1 MSALAMRAVPAAPV
15 RESVR
20 HAVELSRVSKRFGKL
35 AVLEDISLAALTG
48 SVLAIVGASGCGK
61 STLLNI
67 IAGLVKADSGDVR
80 IDGAAGEPSQDT
92 RVISYMFQEDRLL
105 PWRTIVA
112 NAEFGLEAG
121 TLNAHVRRERALDVL
136 RMTGLEGFE
145 NAYPHELSGGMRSRV
160 ALARSLVV
168 RPYILLMD
176 EPFSKL
182 DPQMRSQMHAELL
195 RIREQL
201 KMTVVF
207 VTHDVEEAIVLADR
221 VVVLRPRPG
230 RVRDVLSIDLA
241 RPRDPLAADVAETVR
256 RVRALI

>member
-1 MSALAMRAVPAAPV
+1 VNAPHNALAFTQDRPAAV
-15 RESVR
+15 RN
-20 HAVELSRVSKRFGKL
+20 AVEVAHVSKQFGKL
-35 AVLEDISLAALTG
+35 MVLEDISLSAPAG

-67 IAGLVKADSGDVR
+67 IAGLARADRGSVT
-80 IDGAAGEPSQDT
+80 IDGATGDRSHDT

-105 PWRTIVA
+105 PWRTIAA
-112 NAEFGLEAG
+112 NTEFGLEARPMR
-121 TLNAHVRRERALDVL
+121 ASERRERSLEVL
-136 RMTGLEGFE
+136 KMTGLEGFE

-168 RPYILLMD
+168 KPYMLLMD

-195 RIREQL
+195 RIRDQL
-201 KMTVVF
+201 KMTIVF

-221 VVVLRPRPG
+221 IVVLKPRPG
-230 RVRDVLSIDLA
+230 RVRDVLDIDLP
-241 RPRDPLAADVAETVR
+241 RPRDPLAADVAEAVR
-256 RVRALI
+256 HVRALI

>member
-1 MSALAMRAVPAAPV
+1 M
-15 RESVR
+15 
-20 HAVELSRVSKRFGKL
+20 
-35 AVLEDISLAALTG
+35 
-48 SVLAIVGASGCGK
+48 
-61 STLLNI
+61 
-67 IAGLVKADSGDVR
+67 R
-80 IDGAAGEPSQDT
+80 IDGVAGEPTHDT

-112 NAEFGLEAG
+112 NTEFGLEAG
-121 TLNAHVRRERALDVL
+121 SLNAARRRERALAAL
-136 RMTGLEGFE
+136 KMTGLEGFE
-145 NAYPHELSGGMRSRV
+145 HAYPHELSGGMRSRV

-168 RPYILLMD
+168 KPYILLMD

-207 VTHDVEEAIVLADR
+207 VTHDVEEAIVLADK

-230 RVRDVLSIDLA
+230 TCARCADDRPAAAARSACRRSRGNGAPRA
-241 RPRDPLAADVAETVR
+241 RPHLRTLRCLLFRPPVLFFPHGLAA
-256 RVRALI
+256 

>member
-1 MSALAMRAVPAAPV
+1 
-15 RESVR
+15 
-20 HAVELSRVSKRFGKL
+20 
-35 AVLEDISLAALTG
+35 
-48 SVLAIVGASGCGK
+48 
-61 STLLNI
+61 LLNI
-67 IAGLVKADSGDVR
+67 IAGLAQADQGDVR
-80 IDGAAGEPSQDT
+80 IDGVAGEPTHDT
-92 RVISYMFQEDRLL
+92 RVVSYMFQEDRLL

-112 NAEFGLEAG
+112 NTEFGLEAG
-121 TLNAHVRRERALDVL
+121 WLNAERRRGRALAAL
-136 RMTGLEGFE
+136 KMTGLEGFE
-145 NAYPHELSGGMRSRV
+145 HAYPHELSGGMRSRV

-168 RPYILLMD
+168 KPYILLMD

-207 VTHDVEEAIVLADR
+207 VTHDVEEAIVLADK

-230 RVRDVLSIDLA
+230 RVRDALMIDLP
-241 RPRDPLAADVAETVR
+241 RPRDPLAAEVAETVR

>member
-1 MSALAMRAVPAAPV
+1 MNAVISAARLAQAHPIRN
-15 RESVR
+15 
-20 HAVELSRVSKRFGKL
+20 AVEVEHVSKHFGKL
-35 AVLEDISLAALTG
+35 AVLEDINVSASSG

-67 IAGLVKADSGDVR
+67 IAGLVQADSGEVR
-80 IDGAAGEPSQDT
+80 IDGATTQPANDT

-105 PWRTIVA
+105 PWRSIVS
-112 NAEFGLEAG
+112 NTEFGLEAG
-121 TLNAHVRRERALDVL
+121 SLSAETRRKRALDAL
-136 RMTGLEGFE
+136 KMTGLEGFE
-145 NAYPHELSGGMRSRV
+145 HAYPHELSGGMRSRV

-168 RPYILLMD
+168 KPYILLMD

-207 VTHDVEEAIVLADR
+207 VTHDVEEAIVMADKI
-221 VVVLRPRPG
+221 VVLRPRPG
-230 RVRDVLSIDLA
+230 RVRDTLTIDLP
-241 RPRDPLAADVAETVR
+241 RPRNPLAAEVAETVR
-256 RVRALI
+256 RVRSLI

>member
-1 MSALAMRAVPAAPV
+1 MNAISPPATLAKAAV
-15 RESVR
+15 RN
-20 HAVELSRVSKRFGKL
+20 AVEVEHISKHFGKL
-35 AVLEDISLAALTG
+35 AVLEDISLTAPSG

-67 IAGLVKADSGDVR
+67 IAGLTQADQGNVR
-80 IDGAAGEPSQDT
+80 IDGVAGAPEQDT

-105 PWRTIVA
+105 PWRTIIS

-121 TLNAHVRRERALDVL
+121 TLSSAKRRERARAALQ
-136 RMTGLEGFE
+136 MTGLEAFE
-145 NAYPHELSGGMRSRV
+145 HAYPHELSGGMRSRV

-168 RPYILLMD
+168 KPYILLMD

-182 DPQMRSQMHAELL
+182 DPQMRSQMHRELL

-207 VTHDVEEAIVLADR
+207 VTHDVEEAIVLADK
-221 VVVLRPRPG
+221 VVVLKPRPG
-230 RVRDVLSIDLA
+230 RVRDALMIDLP

>member
-1 MSALAMRAVPAAPV
+1 MSALPMRARVATLASEPV
-15 RESVR
+15 RLV
-20 HAVELSRVSKRFGKL
+20 VELAHVSKRYGKL
-35 AVLEDISLAALTG
+35 AVLDDISLAAPVG

-67 IAGLVKADSGDVR
+67 IAGLLKADSGQVR
-80 IDGAAGEPSQDT
+80 IDGAAGKRSEDT
-92 RVISYMFQEDRLL
+92 RVIGYMFQEDRLL
-105 PWRTIVA
+105 PWRTIAA

-121 TLNAHVRRERALDVL
+121 SLNAKVRRERALEVL
-136 RMTGLEGFE
+136 HMTGLEGFE

-168 RPYILLMD
+168 KPYILLMD

-195 RIREQL
+195 RVREQL

-230 RVRDVLSIDLA
+230 RVRDVLDIELA
-241 RPRDPLAADVAETVR
+241 RPRDPLAAEVAETVR
-256 RVRALI
+256 HVRALI

>member
-1 MSALAMRAVPAAPV
+1 MNAVPMRAVPMTPKA
-15 RESVR
+15 R
-20 HAVELSRVSKRFGKL
+20 HAVELAHVSKRYGKL
-35 AVLEDISLAALTG
+35 AVLEDISLAAPAG

-67 IAGLVKADSGDVR
+67 VAGLVKADSGDVQ
-80 IDGAAGEPSQDT
+80 IDGVTDGQAQDT

-105 PWRTIVA
+105 PWRTIIA
-112 NAEFGLEAG
+112 NTEFGLEAG
-121 TLNAHVRRERALDVL
+121 SLRADVRRERALEAL
-136 RMTGLEGFE
+136 KMTGLEGFE

-168 RPYILLMD
+168 KPYILLMD

-182 DPQMRSQMHAELL
+182 DPQMRSQMHQELL

-230 RVRDVLSIDLA
+230 RVRDVLTIDLA

>member
-1 MSALAMRAVPAAPV
+1 MSALQMRAVPVVAPAA
-15 RESVR
+15 R
-20 HAVELSRVSKRFGKL
+20 HAVELSHVSKHFGKL
-35 AVLEDISLAALTG
+35 AVLEDVSLAAPVG

-67 IAGLVKADSGDVR
+67 IAGLAKGDSGSVR
-80 IDGAAGEPSQDT
+80 IDGVAGETSHDT

-121 TLNAHVRRERALDVL
+121 TLDAQTRRERALEAL
-136 RMTGLEGFE
+136 KMTGLEGFE

-168 RPYILLMD
+168 KPYILLMD

-182 DPQMRSQMHAELL
+182 DPQMRSQMHQELL

-201 KMTVVF
+201 QMTVVF

>member
-1 MSALAMRAVPAAPV
+1 MNAISPPAMLAKAAV
-15 RESVR
+15 RN
-20 HAVELSRVSKRFGKL
+20 AVEVEHISKHFSEL
-35 AVLEDISLAALTG
+35 AVLEDISLTAPSG

-61 STLLNI
+61 STLLHI
-67 IAGLVKADSGDVR
+67 IAGLTQADRGDVR
-80 IDGAAGEPSQDT
+80 IDGLANTPSQGMQDT
-92 RVISYMFQEDRLL
+92 RVVSYMFQEDRLL
-105 PWRTIVA
+105 PWRTIIA

-121 TLNAHVRRERALDVL
+121 TLSAAKRRERAREALK
-136 RMTGLEGFE
+136 MTGLEAFE
-145 NAYPHELSGGMRSRV
+145 HAYPHELSGGMRSRV

-168 RPYILLMD
+168 KPYILLMD

-182 DPQMRSQMHAELL
+182 DPQMRSQMHRELL

-207 VTHDVEEAIVLADR
+207 VTHDVEEAIVLADK

-230 RVRDVLSIDLA
+230 RVREALTIDLP

>member
-1 MSALAMRAVPAAPV
+1 MNAVSPPATLAKAAV
-15 RESVR
+15 RN
-20 HAVELSRVSKRFGKL
+20 AVEVEHISKHFGKL
-35 AVLEDISLAALTG
+35 AVLEDISLTAPSG

-67 IAGLVKADSGDVR
+67 IAGLAQADQGSVR
-80 IDGAAGEPSQDT
+80 IDGVAGANTQDT
-92 RVISYMFQEDRLL
+92 RVVSYMFQEDRLL
-105 PWRTIVA
+105 PWRTIIA
-112 NAEFGLEAG
+112 NAEFGLEAS
-121 TLNAHVRRERALDVL
+121 TLNAAKRRERAREALK
-136 RMTGLEGFE
+136 MMGLEAFE

-168 RPYILLMD
+168 KPYILLMD

-182 DPQMRSQMHAELL
+182 DPQMRSQMHRELL

-207 VTHDVEEAIVLADR
+207 VTHDVEEAIVLADK
-221 VVVLRPRPG
+221 VVVLKPRPG
-230 RVRDVLSIDLA
+230 RVRDALMIDLP

>member
-1 MSALAMRAVPAAPV
+1 MNAISPPATLAKAAV
-15 RESVR
+15 RN
-20 HAVELSRVSKRFGKL
+20 AVEVEHISKHFGKL
-35 AVLEDISLAALTG
+35 AVLEDISLTAPSG

-67 IAGLVKADSGDVR
+67 IAGLTQADQGNVR
-80 IDGAAGEPSQDT
+80 IDGVAGAPAQDT

-105 PWRTIVA
+105 PWRTIIS

-121 TLNAHVRRERALDVL
+121 TLSSAKRRERAREALQ
-136 RMTGLEGFE
+136 MTGLEAFE
-145 NAYPHELSGGMRSRV
+145 HAYPHELSGGMRSRV

-168 RPYILLMD
+168 KPYILLMD

-182 DPQMRSQMHAELL
+182 DPQMRSQMHRELL

-207 VTHDVEEAIVLADR
+207 VTHDVEEAIVLADK
-221 VVVLRPRPG
+221 VVVLKPRPG
-230 RVRDVLSIDLA
+230 RVRDALTIDLP

>member
-1 MSALAMRAVPAAPV
+1 MNALPMRSVPVTPT
-15 RESVR
+15 VR
-20 HAVELSRVSKRFGKL
+20 HAVELKHVSKHYGKL
-35 AVLEDISLAALTG
+35 PVLEDISLAAPAG

-67 IAGLVKADSGDVR
+67 IAGLVQADSGSVQ
-80 IDGAAGEPSQDT
+80 IDGVAQSPAQDT

-105 PWRTIVA
+105 PWRTIIA

-121 TLNAHVRRERALDVL
+121 SLSAEVRRERALEAL
-136 RMTGLEGFE
+136 KMTGLEGFE
-145 NAYPHELSGGMRSRV
+145 QAYPHELSGGMRSRV

-168 RPYILLMD
+168 KPYILLMD

-182 DPQMRSQMHAELL
+182 DPQMRSQMHQELL

-230 RVRDVLSIDLA
+230 RVRDVLPIDLA

-256 RVRALI
+256 HVRALI

>member
-1 MSALAMRAVPAAPV
+1 ML
-15 RESVR
+15 
-20 HAVELSRVSKRFGKL
+20 H
-35 AVLEDISLAALTG
+35 
-48 SVLAIVGASGCGK
+48 
-61 STLLNI
+61 
-67 IAGLVKADSGDVR
+67 
-80 IDGAAGEPSQDT
+80 
-92 RVISYMFQEDRLL
+92 
-105 PWRTIVA
+105 
-112 NAEFGLEAG
+112 
-121 TLNAHVRRERALDVL
+121 
-136 RMTGLEGFE
+136 MTGLEGFE

-195 RIREQL
+195 RVREQL

-230 RVRDVLSIDLA
+230 RVRDVLTIDLA

>member
-1 MSALAMRAVPAAPV
+1 MSAIPIRAALARAPV
-15 RESVR
+15 RN
-20 HAVELSRVSKRFGKL
+20 AVEVSHVSKHFGKL
-35 AVLEDISLAALTG
+35 AVLEDMSLAAPVG

-61 STLLNI
+61 SPLLNL
-67 IAGLVKADSGDVR
+67 IAGLAQADEGSVQ
-80 IDGAAGEPSQDT
+80 IDGVANASPQDT
-92 RVISYMFQEDRLL
+92 RVISYMFQEDRML
-105 PWRTIVA
+105 PWRTIIA

-121 TLNAHVRRERALDVL
+121 SLNGEARRERALEAL
-136 RMTGLEGFE
+136 RMTGLDGFE

-168 RPYILLMD
+168 KPYILLMD

-182 DPQMRSQMHAELL
+182 DPQMRSQMHHELL

-230 RVRDVLSIDLA
+230 RVRDVLDIDLP

>member
-1 MSALAMRAVPAAPV
+1 MNAVTTQAMFEKATTV
-15 RESVR
+15 RN
-20 HAVELSRVSKRFGKL
+20 AVEVEHVSKHYGKL
-35 AVLEDISLAALTG
+35 AVLEDISLTAPSG

-67 IAGLVKADSGDVR
+67 IAGLAQADQGDVR
-80 IDGAAGEPSQDT
+80 IDGVAGEPTHDT
-92 RVISYMFQEDRLL
+92 RVVSYMFQEDRLL

-112 NAEFGLEAG
+112 NTEFGLEAG
-121 TLNAHVRRERALDVL
+121 WLNAERRRGRALAAL
-136 RMTGLEGFE
+136 KMTGLEGFE
-145 NAYPHELSGGMRSRV
+145 HAYPHELSGGMRSRV

-168 RPYILLMD
+168 KPYILLMD

-207 VTHDVEEAIVLADR
+207 VTHDVEEAIVLADK
-221 VVVLRPRPG
+221 VIILRPRPG
-230 RVRDVLSIDLA
+230 RVRDALMIDLP
-241 RPRDPLAADVAETVR
+241 RPRDPLAAEVAETVR
-256 RVRALI
+256 RVRAII

>member
-1 MSALAMRAVPAAPV
+1 MSALPMRAMAATLASEPV
-15 RESVR
+15 RV
-20 HAVELSRVSKRFGKL
+20 AVELAHVSKRYGKL
-35 AVLEDISLAALTG
+35 DVLDDISLAAPVG

-67 IAGLVKADSGDVR
+67 IAGLVKADSGKMR
-80 IDGAAGEPSQDT
+80 IDGVAGKRSEDT
-92 RVISYMFQEDRLL
+92 RVIGYMFQEDRLL
-105 PWRTIVA
+105 PWRTIAA

-121 TLNAHVRRERALDVL
+121 SLNANVRRERALEML
-136 RMTGLEGFE
+136 HMTGLQGFE

-168 RPYILLMD
+168 KPYILLMD

-195 RIREQL
+195 RVREQL

-230 RVRDVLSIDLA
+230 RVRDVLDIELA
-241 RPRDPLAADVAETVR
+241 RPRNPLAAEVAETVR
-256 RVRALI
+256 HVRALI

>member
-1 MSALAMRAVPAAPV
+1 MNAVTTQAMFEKAATT
-15 RESVR
+15 RN
-20 HAVELSRVSKRFGKL
+20 AVEVEHVSKHYGKQ
-35 AVLEDISLAALTG
+35 AVLEDISLTAPSG

-67 IAGLVKADSGDVR
+67 IAGLVRADHGDVR
-80 IDGAAGEPSQDT
+80 IDGVAGEPTHDT
-92 RVISYMFQEDRLL
+92 RVVSYMFQEDRLL

-121 TLNAHVRRERALDVL
+121 SLNAERRRERALAAL
-136 RMTGLEGFE
+136 KMTGLEGFE
-145 NAYPHELSGGMRSRV
+145 HAYPHELSGGMRSRV

-168 RPYILLMD
+168 KPYILLMD

-195 RIREQL
+195 RIRAQL

-207 VTHDVEEAIVLADR
+207 VTHDVEEAIVLADK
-221 VVVLRPRPG
+221 VVVLLPRPG
-230 RVRDVLSIDLA
+230 RVRDALMINLP
-241 RPRDPLAADVAETVR
+241 RPRDPLAAEVAETVR